1 MVVVLTWTILPDK
14 VCSWFH
20 LPQFLVGV
28 AAGLSRVQDL
38 ELRED
43 QGNNYS
49 TEIGVKGD
57 SSDFF
62 FSPVFSILSQSCT
75 FTVSVVS
82 TDIARGYS

>member
-62 FSPVFSILSQSCT
+62 FFPCIFHPVSELHIYS
-75 FTVSVVS
+75 VS
-82 TDIARGYS
+82 GEH